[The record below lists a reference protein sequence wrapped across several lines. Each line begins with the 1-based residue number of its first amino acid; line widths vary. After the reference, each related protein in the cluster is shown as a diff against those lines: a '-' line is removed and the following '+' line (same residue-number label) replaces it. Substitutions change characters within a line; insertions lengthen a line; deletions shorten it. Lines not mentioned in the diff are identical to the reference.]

1 MIRKGARLCPLS
13 DPRTPHYFRPLF
25 RNQVACCIARP
36 ATPLTFWQSWQEEQK
51 SAQAEK
57 QEKSNATQKL

>member
-13 DPRTPHYFRPLF
+13 DPQRPHYFTPLY

-36 ATPLTFWQSWQEEQK
+36 ATPLTFWQAW
-51 SAQAEK
+51 QAE
-57 QEKSNATQKL
+57 QISATAEKVKETK